1 MSAREPGSDP
11 VAARGRIRVNSKL
24 KKMLVGIEGVL
35 LAGMRMPLFN
45 VRMAMEPAKVDPGA
59 GLADLLVAV
68 AEKQDRV
75 AFARLFE
82 HFAPRVKAYVRRL
95 GAPDQKAEDIVQEV
109 MITVWR
115 RAHLYDARQ
124 ASVGTWI
131 FTIARNKRIDDLRRE
146 RRPEIDPNDPA
157 LVADPQDAADD
168 LVMWQ
173 DQARRLRDALG
184 ALPEDQALVV
194 RKNFFE
200 DKPHGVI
207 AQELDLPL
215 GTVKSRARLALAKL
229 RQVLG
234 DSV

>member
-1 MSAREPGSDP
+1 MQVQVVR
-11 VAARGRIRVNSKL
+11 
-24 KKMLVGIEGVL
+24 LVGVP
-35 LAGMRMPLFN
+35 ARLFN
-45 VRMAMEPAKVDPGA
+45 AAMATEARKVDPNPM
-59 GLADLLVAV
+59 LADLLDAV
-68 AEKQDRV
+68 ARRQDRA

-95 GAPDQKAEDIVQEV
+95 GVPDQKAEDIAQEV

-115 RAHLYDARQ
+115 RACLYDPGQ

-146 RRPEIDPNDPA
+146 RHPEIDPSDPA
-157 LVADPQDAADD
+157 LVADPQDAADE

-173 DQARRLRDALG
+173 DQARRLRDAVG
-184 ALPEDQALVV
+184 ALPEEQALVL

-215 GTVKSRARLALAKL
+215 GTVK
-229 RQVLG
+229 
-234 DSV
+234 

>member
-1 MSAREPGSDP
+1 
-11 VAARGRIRVNSKL
+11 
-24 KKMLVGIEGVL
+24 MLVRIESVR
-35 LAGMRMPLFN
+35 LAGMRVPPFN
-45 VRMAMEPAKVDPGA
+45 VRMAMEPAKADPDPM
-59 GLADLLVAV
+59 LADLLDAV
-68 AEKQDRV
+68 ARRQDRA

-82 HFAPRVKAYVRRL
+82 HFAPRLKAYVRRL
-95 GAPDQKAEDIVQEV
+95 GAPEQKAEDIVQEV

-115 RAHLYDARQ
+115 RAGLYDARH

-146 RRPEIDPNDPA
+146 RHPEIDASDPA
-157 LVADPQDAADD
+157 LVADPQDPADE
-168 LVMWQ
+168 LVIWQ
-173 DQARRLRDALG
+173 EQARRLRDAVG
-184 ALPEDQALVV
+184 ALPEEQALVL

-234 DSV
+234 DIA

>member
-1 MSAREPGSDP
+1 
-11 VAARGRIRVNSKL
+11 
-24 KKMLVGIEGVL
+24 MLMGIEGVL

-45 VRMAMEPAKVDPGA
+45 VRMAMEPAKADPDL

-68 AEKQDRV
+68 AEKQDRM

-146 RRPEIDPNDPA
+146 RHPEIDASDPA
-157 LVADPQDAADD
+157 LVADPQDPADE
-168 LVMWQ
+168 LVISQ
-173 DQARRLRDALG
+173 
-184 ALPEDQALVV
+184 EQALVL

-234 DSV
+234 DIA

>member
-1 MSAREPGSDP
+1 MRERREG
-11 VAARGRIRVNSKL
+11 KL
-24 KKMLVGIEGVL
+24 VQVQAVRLVGMP
-35 LAGMRMPLFN
+35 APLFN
-45 VRMAMEPAKVDPGA
+45 GAMATEPGKVDPNPM
-59 GLADLLVAV
+59 LADLLEAV
-68 AEKQDRV
+68 ARRQDRA

-95 GAPDQKAEDIVQEV
+95 GAPDQKAEDIAQEV

-115 RAHLYDARQ
+115 RACLYDAGQ

-146 RRPEIDPNDPA
+146 RHPEIDPHDPA
-157 LVADPQDAADD
+157 LVADPQAPADEM
-168 LVMWQ
+168 VIWQ
-173 DQARRLRDALG
+173 DQARRLRDAVG
-184 ALPEDQALVV
+184 TLPEEQALVL

-234 DSV
+234 DIA

>member
-1 MSAREPGSDP
+1 
-11 VAARGRIRVNSKL
+11 
-24 KKMLVGIEGVL
+24 MLVRIESVR
-35 LAGMRMPLFN
+35 LAGMRVPPFN
-45 VRMAMEPAKVDPGA
+45 VRMAMEPAKADPDPR
-59 GLADLLVAV
+59 LADLLDAV
-68 AEKQDRV
+68 ARRQDRA

-82 HFAPRVKAYVRRL
+82 HFAPRLKAYVRRL
-95 GAPDQKAEDIVQEV
+95 GAPEQKAEDIVQEV

-115 RAHLYDARQ
+115 RAGLYDARH

-146 RRPEIDPNDPA
+146 RHPEIDPSDPA
-157 LVADPQDAADD
+157 LVPDPQDSADE
-168 LVMWQ
+168 LVIWQ
-173 DQARRLRDALG
+173 EQARRLRDAVG
-184 ALPEDQALVV
+184 ALPEEQALVL

-234 DSV
+234 DIA

>member
-1 MSAREPGSDP
+1 
-11 VAARGRIRVNSKL
+11 
-24 KKMLVGIEGVL
+24 
-35 LAGMRMPLFN
+35 
-45 VRMAMEPAKVDPGA
+45 MAQPAKADPDLK
-59 GLADLLVAV
+59 LADLLAAV
-68 AEKQDRV
+68 AEKQDRT

-82 HFAPRVKAYVRRL
+82 HFAPRVKGYVRRL

-124 ASVGTWI
+124 ASVGTWV

-146 RRPEIDPNDPA
+146 RHPEIDPNDPA
-157 LVADPQDAADD
+157 LVADPQDAADE

-173 DQARRLRDALG
+173 DQARRLREALG
-184 ALPEDQALVV
+184 ALPEDQAVV
-194 RKNFFE
+194 LRKNFFE